1 MTSKFTIVALPEEI
15 LIKIFSHLI
24 IEDLKS
30 LSLTCTKI
38 SQIINECPEIVKK
51 FQLILTSESDV
62 LGKFEVRKPY
72 HVKSIMDETE
82 KLYKIEIKI
91 AKYIRTLTIEC
102 KDCDYSKLM
111 NFLNQCE
118 RLKELSL
125 TMKSDIKLPQ
135 ELEVENKSSK
145 FLKLN
150 LEKLTICGN
159 LEILKLFKNCKIKS
173 LITNGKFN
181 LNANEFPK
189 MFPNIK
195 SLSMN
200 PSDQEICFSDFAQL
214 ESLHFKLELLTMEL
228 QLPKSLKKLS
238 LEVSNYKINKPFDY
252 KNNNIKELTIFEYKK
267 LDWLDDFLADPST
280 NLDKLT
286 LNIQTY
292 RKESKDELD
301 QAKSIKKY
309 SKKIKKININIQ
321 NISKIPNMAL
331 RRPFRGRNM
340 NYFRRHGIVLEEE
353 EENFLRFL
361 LAELLNQIE
370 DIV

>member
-1 MTSKFTIVALPEEI
+1 MTSKFTIGALQEEI
-15 LIKIFSHLI
+15 LIETFSHLV

-30 LSLTCTKI
+30 LSLTCTEI
-38 SQIINECPEIVKK
+38 SQIINECPEILKK

-72 HVKSIMDETE
+72 HVNIIMD
-82 KLYKIEIKI
+82 K
-91 AKYIRTLTIEC
+91 
-102 KDCDYSKLM
+102 
-111 NFLNQCE
+111 
-118 RLKELSL
+118 
-125 TMKSDIKLPQ
+125 
-135 ELEVENKSSK
+135 
-145 FLKLN
+145 
-150 LEKLTICGN
+150 TICGN
-159 LEILKLFKNCKIKS
+159 FEILKLFKNCKIKS
-173 LITNGKFN
+173 LITNGKFY

-238 LEVSNYKINKPFDY
+238 LQVSNYKINKPFDY
-252 KNNNIKELTIFEYKK
+252 KNNNIKELIIFEHKK
-267 LDWLDDFLADPST
+267 LDWLEDFLADPST

-301 QAKSIKKY
+301 QEKSVKKY
-309 SKKIKKININIQ
+309 SHKIKKIKINIQ
-321 NISKIPNMAL
+321 YISKIPK
-331 RRPFRGRNM
+331 
-340 NYFRRHGIVLEEE
+340 
-353 EENFLRFL
+353 FLSKKKKIF
-361 LAELLNQIE
+361 
-370 DIV
+370 